1 MNILLAD
8 SNRDL
13 LHSYQKLLTM
23 EGHTV
28 TAVFDGAQAV
38 SQLGAGSFDIA
49 ILEERLPR
57 IRNEQLLEFL
67 AEKGIP
73 VIVVTDGGVTV
84 KGLLKSP
91 LPNAYLP
98 LPFLPDDLT
107 KLLRAVMEKTR
118 STDVFSCC
126 GVEVDIAR
134 FCFAG
139 TATRLTNAEIDLL
152 RELEKPR
159 KTASKRTRIII
170 QALSEKL
177 KSIGKQTRIIYEI
190 EKGYRLVNEND

>member
-170 QALSEKL
+170 QALNEKL